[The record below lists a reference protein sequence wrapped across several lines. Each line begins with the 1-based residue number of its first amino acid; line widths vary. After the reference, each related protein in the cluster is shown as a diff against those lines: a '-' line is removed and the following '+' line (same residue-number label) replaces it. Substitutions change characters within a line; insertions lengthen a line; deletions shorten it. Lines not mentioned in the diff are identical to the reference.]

1 MHKFILMFAILATL
15 SMSSHVQAQRGG
27 QRGEGGPRGGGGA
40 EGGQRQR
47 PASPMMTALDADKD
61 GKLSAE
67 EIANA
72 ATALKTLDKNK
83 DGVLD
88 SSELAPTRGPSGQGG
103 AQGGRTSQMV
113 ERIMARDTDG
123 DGKVSKEEA
132 GEQMGRFFGRMDAD
146 SDGFVT
152 KAEIENMA
160 QQFGGRR
167 GGGGGGGRG
176 GAGGGAGRGGAGGG
190 GRGAGPSTKENRPGF
205 DE

>member
-27 QRGEGGPRGGGGA
+27 EGGPRGGQRGGA
-40 EGGQRQR
+40 EGGQRGQR
-47 PASPMMTALDADKD
+47 PASPMMAALDADKD

-88 SSELAPTRGPSGQGG
+88 SNELAPTRGAAGG
-103 AQGGRTSQMV
+103 NQGGRTSQMV

-160 QQFGGRR
+160 QQFGGGRR
-167 GGGGGGGRG
+167 GAGGR
-176 GAGGGAGRGGAGGG
+176 GAGGGGGRGGAGGG

>member
-15 SMSSHVQAQRGG
+15 SMSSLAHAQRGG
-27 QRGEGGPRGGGGA
+27 QRGEGGPRGGQRGG
-40 EGGQRQR
+40 QR
-47 PASPMMTALDADKD
+47 PASPMMTALDANKD

-83 DGVLD
+83 DGVID
-88 SSELAPTRGPSGQGG
+88 ANELAPPRGPGGPGGQGG
-103 AQGGRTSQMV
+103 AQGGRSSQMV

-123 DGKVSKEEA
+123 DGKVSREEA
-132 GEQMGRFFGRMDAD
+132 GESRFFDRMDAD

-160 QQFGGRR
+160 QQFGGGRR
-167 GGGGGGGRG
+167 GAGGR
-176 GAGGGAGRGGAGGG
+176 GAGGGGGRGGAGGG

>member
-15 SMSSHVQAQRGG
+15 SMSSLAHAQRGG
-27 QRGEGGPRGGGGA
+27 QRGEGGPRGGQRGG
-40 EGGQRQR
+40 QR
-47 PASPMMTALDADKD
+47 PASPMMTALDANQD

-83 DGVLD
+83 DGVID
-88 SSELAPTRGPSGQGG
+88 ANELAPPRGPGGQGG
-103 AQGGRTSQMV
+103 AQGGAQGGRSSQMV

-123 DGKVSKEEA
+123 DGKVSREEA
-132 GEQMGRFFGRMDAD
+132 GESRFFDRMDAD

-160 QQFGGRR
+160 QQFGGGRR
-167 GGGGGGGRG
+167 GGGGR
-176 GAGGGAGRGGAGGG
+176 GAGGGGGRGGAGGG

>member
-1 MHKFILMFAILATL
+1 MFAILATL

-40 EGGQRQR
+40 EGEQRQR

-167 GGGGGGGRG
+167 GGGGGRG

>member
-1 MHKFILMFAILATL
+1 MFAILATL
-15 SMSSHVQAQRGG
+15 SMSSLAHAQRGG
-27 QRGEGGPRGGGGA
+27 QRGEGGPRGGQRGG
-40 EGGQRQR
+40 QR
-47 PASPMMTALDADKD
+47 PASPMMTALDANKD

-83 DGVLD
+83 DGVID
-88 SSELAPTRGPSGQGG
+88 ANELAPTRGPSGQGG

-160 QQFGGRR
+160 QQFGGGRR
-167 GGGGGGGRG
+167 GAGGR
-176 GAGGGAGRGGAGGG
+176 GAGGGGGRGGAGGG

>member
-15 SMSSHVQAQRGG
+15 SMSSLAHA
-27 QRGEGGPRGGGGA
+27 QRGEGGPRGGQRGG
-40 EGGQRQR
+40 QR
-47 PASPMMTALDADKD
+47 PASPMMTALDANQD

-83 DGVLD
+83 DGVID
-88 SSELAPTRGPSGQGG
+88 ANELAPPRGPGGQGG
-103 AQGGRTSQMV
+103 AQGGRSSQMV

-123 DGKVSKEEA
+123 DGKVSREEA
-132 GEQMGRFFGRMDAD
+132 GESRFFDRMDAD

-160 QQFGGRR
+160 QQFGGGRR
-167 GGGGGGGRG
+167 GGGGR
-176 GAGGGAGRGGAGGG
+176 GAGGGGGRGGAGGG

>member
-15 SMSSHVQAQRGG
+15 SMSSLAHAQRGG
-27 QRGEGGPRGGGGA
+27 QRGEGGPRGGQRGG
-40 EGGQRQR
+40 QR
-47 PASPMMTALDADKD
+47 PASPMMTALDANKD

-83 DGVLD
+83 DGVID
-88 SSELAPTRGPSGQGG
+88 ANELAPPRGPGGPGGQGG
-103 AQGGRTSQMV
+103 AQGGRSSQMV

-123 DGKVSKEEA
+123 DGKVSREEA
-132 GEQMGRFFGRMDAD
+132 GESRFFDRMDAD

-160 QQFGGRR
+160 QQFGGGRR
-167 GGGGGGGRG
+167 GGGGR
-176 GAGGGAGRGGAGGG
+176 GAGGGGGRGGAGGG

>member
-167 GGGGGGGRG
+167 GGGGGRG

>member
-27 QRGEGGPRGGGGA
+27 QRGEGGPRGGQRGGA
-40 EGGQRQR
+40 EGGARGQR

-88 SSELAPTRGPSGQGG
+88 SSELAPPRG
-103 AQGGRTSQMV
+103 AQGGRSSQMV

-123 DGKVSKEEA
+123 DGKVSKEEG
-132 GEQMGRFFGRMDAD
+132 GEQMSRFFGRMDAD
-146 SDGFVT
+146 SDGFIT
-152 KAEIENMA
+152 KSEIENMF
-160 QQFGGRR
+160 QDGGGRR
-167 GGGGGGGRG
+167 GGGRG
-176 GAGGGAGRGGAGGG
+176 GAGRG

>member
-1 MHKFILMFAILATL
+1 MFAILATL
-15 SMSSHVQAQRGG
+15 SMSSLAHAQRGG
-27 QRGEGGPRGGGGA
+27 QRGEGGPRGGQRGG
-40 EGGQRQR
+40 QR
-47 PASPMMTALDADKD
+47 PASPMMTALDANKD

-83 DGVLD
+83 DGVID
-88 SSELAPTRGPSGQGG
+88 ANELAPPRGSGGQGG
-103 AQGGRTSQMV
+103 AQGGRSSQMV

-123 DGKVSKEEA
+123 DGKVSREEA
-132 GEQMGRFFGRMDAD
+132 GESRFFDRMDAD

-167 GGGGGGGRG
+167 GGGGGRG

>member
-27 QRGEGGPRGGGGA
+27 QRGEGGPRGGQRGGA
-40 EGGQRQR
+40 EGGARGQR

-88 SSELAPTRGPSGQGG
+88 SSELAPPRG
-103 AQGGRTSQMV
+103 AQGGRSSQMV

-132 GEQMGRFFGRMDAD
+132 GEQMGRIFGRMDAD
-146 SDGFVT
+146 GDGFVT
-152 KAEIENMA
+152 KTEIENMF
-160 QQFGGRR
+160 QQFQGGGGRR
-167 GGGGGGGRG
+167 GGGGRGAGGGGGRG
-176 GAGGGAGRGGAGGG
+176 GAGGGGRG
-190 GRGAGPSTKENRPGF
+190 GAGPSTKENRPGF

>member
-27 QRGEGGPRGGGGA
+27 EGGPRGGQRGGA
-40 EGGQRQR
+40 EGGQRGQR
-47 PASPMMTALDADKD
+47 PASPMMAALDADKD

-88 SSELAPTRGPSGQGG
+88 SNELAPTRGAAGG
-103 AQGGRTSQMV
+103 NQGGRTSQMV

-132 GEQMGRFFGRMDAD
+132 GEQMGRIFGRMDAD
-146 SDGFVT
+146 GDGFVT
-152 KAEIENMA
+152 KTEIENMF
-160 QQFGGRR
+160 QQFQGGGGRR
-167 GGGGGGGRG
+167 GGGRGAGGGGGGRG
-176 GAGGGAGRGGAGGG
+176 ARGGG
-190 GRGAGPSTKENRPGF
+190 GGPSTQENRPGF

>member
-1 MHKFILMFAILATL
+1 MFAILATL
-15 SMSSHVQAQRGG
+15 SMSSLAHAQRGG
-27 QRGEGGPRGGGGA
+27 QRGEGGPRGGQRGG
-40 EGGQRQR
+40 QR
-47 PASPMMTALDADKD
+47 PASPMMTALDANQD

-83 DGVLD
+83 DGVID
-88 SSELAPTRGPSGQGG
+88 ANELAPPRGSGGPGGQGG
-103 AQGGRTSQMV
+103 AQGGRSSQMV

-123 DGKVSKEEA
+123 DGKVSREEA
-132 GEQMGRFFGRMDAD
+132 GESRFFDRMDAD

-160 QQFGGRR
+160 QQFGGGRR
-167 GGGGGGGRG
+167 GGGGR
-176 GAGGGAGRGGAGGG
+176 GAGGGGGRGGAGGG

>member
-27 QRGEGGPRGGGGA
+27 EGGPRGGQRGGA
-40 EGGQRQR
+40 EGGQRGQR
-47 PASPMMTALDADKD
+47 PASPMMAALDADKD

-88 SSELAPTRGPSGQGG
+88 SNELAPTRGAAGG
-103 AQGGRTSQMV
+103 NQGGRTSQMV

-132 GEQMGRFFGRMDAD
+132 GEQMGRIFGRMDAD
-146 SDGFVT
+146 GDGFVT
-152 KAEIENMA
+152 KTEIENMF
-160 QQFGGRR
+160 QQFQGGGGRR
-167 GGGGGGGRG
+167 GGGGRGAGGGGGRG
-176 GAGGGAGRGGAGGG
+176 GAGGGGRG
-190 GRGAGPSTKENRPGF
+190 GAGPSTKENRPGF

>member
-1 MHKFILMFAILATL
+1 MIEQCLAFGRTIDSPNSFSKESTMHKFILMFAILATL

-27 QRGEGGPRGGGGA
+27 QRGGEGGPRGGQRGGA
-40 EGGQRQR
+40 EGGQRGRQR
-47 PASPMMTALDADKD
+47 PASPMMMALDADKD

-88 SSELAPTRGPSGQGG
+88 SNELAPTLGAGGGNQGV
-103 AQGGRTSQMV
+103 RSSQMV

-132 GEQMGRFFGRMDAD
+132 GEQMGRMFGRMDAD
-146 SDGFVT
+146 LSLIHISEPT
-152 KAEIENMA
+152 
-160 QQFGGRR
+160 
-167 GGGGGGGRG
+167 
-176 GAGGGAGRGGAGGG
+176 
-190 GRGAGPSTKENRPGF
+190 RPY
-205 DE
+205 

>member
-27 QRGEGGPRGGGGA
+27 QRGEGGPRGGQRGGA
-40 EGGQRQR
+40 EGGQRGQR
-47 PASPMMTALDADKD
+47 PASPMMTALDANKD
-61 GKLSAE
+61 GQLSAE

-72 ATALKTLDKNK
+72 ATALKTLDKNQ

-88 SSELAPTRGPSGQGG
+88 SSELTPTRGGQGG
-103 AQGGRTSQMV
+103 AQGGRSSQMV

-123 DGKVSKEEA
+123 DGKVSREEA
-132 GEQMGRFFGRMDAD
+132 GESRFFDRMDAD

-160 QQFGGRR
+160 QQFGGGRR
-167 GGGGGGGRG
+167 GGGGR
-176 GAGGGAGRGGAGGG
+176 GAGGGGGRGGAGGG

>member
-1 MHKFILMFAILATL
+1 MFAILATL
-15 SMSSHVQAQRGG
+15 SMSSLAHA
-27 QRGEGGPRGGGGA
+27 QRGEGGPRGGQRGG
-40 EGGQRQR
+40 QR
-47 PASPMMTALDADKD
+47 PASPMMTALDANQD

-83 DGVLD
+83 DGVID
-88 SSELAPTRGPSGQGG
+88 ANELAPPRGPGGQGG
-103 AQGGRTSQMV
+103 AQGGRSSQMV

-123 DGKVSKEEA
+123 DGKVSREEA
-132 GEQMGRFFGRMDAD
+132 GESRFFDRMDAD

-160 QQFGGRR
+160 QQFGGGRR
-167 GGGGGGGRG
+167 GGGGR
-176 GAGGGAGRGGAGGG
+176 GAGGGGGRGGAGGG

>member
-27 QRGEGGPRGGGGA
+27 EGGPRGGQRGGA
-40 EGGQRQR
+40 EGGQRGQR
-47 PASPMMTALDADKD
+47 PASPMMAALDADKD

-88 SSELAPTRGPSGQGG
+88 SNELAPTRGAAGG
-103 AQGGRTSQMV
+103 NQGGRTSQMV

-132 GEQMGRFFGRMDAD
+132 GEQMGRIFGRMDAD

-152 KAEIENMA
+152 KTEIENMF
-160 QQFGGRR
+160 QQFQGGGGRR
-167 GGGGGGGRG
+167 GGGGRGAGGGGGRG
-176 GAGGGAGRGGAGGG
+176 GAGGGGRG
-190 GRGAGPSTKENRPGF
+190 GAGPSTKENRPGF

>member
-27 QRGEGGPRGGGGA
+27 EGGPRGGQRGGA
-40 EGGQRQR
+40 EGGQRGQR
-47 PASPMMTALDADKD
+47 PASPMMAALDADKD

-88 SSELAPTRGPSGQGG
+88 SNELAPTRGAAGG
-103 AQGGRTSQMV
+103 NQGGRTSQMV

-167 GGGGGGGRG
+167 GGGGGRG

>member
-27 QRGEGGPRGGGGA
+27 QRGEGGPRGGQRGGA
-40 EGGQRQR
+40 EGGQRGQR
-47 PASPMMTALDADKD
+47 PASPMMTALDANKD
-61 GKLSAE
+61 GQLSAE

-72 ATALKTLDKNK
+72 ATALKTLDKNQ

-88 SSELAPTRGPSGQGG
+88 SSELTPTRGGQGG
-103 AQGGRTSQMV
+103 AQGGRSSQMV

-123 DGKVSKEEA
+123 DGKVSQEEA
-132 GEQMGRFFGRMDAD
+132 GEQMGRIFGRMDAD

-152 KAEIENMA
+152 KSEIENMI
-160 QQFGGRR
+160 QQFQGGGGRR
-167 GGGGGGGRG
+167 GGGRGAGGGGGGGRG
-176 GAGGGAGRGGAGGG
+176 ARGGG
-190 GRGAGPSTKENRPGF
+190 GGPSTQENRPGF

>member
-15 SMSSHVQAQRGG
+15 SMSSLAHAQRGG
-27 QRGEGGPRGGGGA
+27 QRGEGGPRGGQRGG
-40 EGGQRQR
+40 QR
-47 PASPMMTALDADKD
+47 PASPMMTALDANKD

-83 DGVLD
+83 DGVID
-88 SSELAPTRGPSGQGG
+88 ANELAPTRGPSGQGG

-160 QQFGGRR
+160 QQFGGGRR
-167 GGGGGGGRG
+167 GAGGR
-176 GAGGGAGRGGAGGG
+176 GAGGGGGRGGAGGG

>member
-15 SMSSHVQAQRGG
+15 SMSSLAHAQRGG
-27 QRGEGGPRGGGGA
+27 QRGEGGPRGGQRGG
-40 EGGQRQR
+40 QR
-47 PASPMMTALDADKD
+47 PASPMMTALDANKD

-83 DGVLD
+83 DGVID
-88 SSELAPTRGPSGQGG
+88 ANELAPPRGPGGQGG
-103 AQGGRTSQMV
+103 AQGGRSSQMV

-123 DGKVSKEEA
+123 DGKVSREEA
-132 GEQMGRFFGRMDAD
+132 GESRFFDRMDAD

-160 QQFGGRR
+160 QQFGGGRR
-167 GGGGGGGRG
+167 
-176 GAGGGAGRGGAGGG
+176 GAGGGGGRGGAGGG

>member
-1 MHKFILMFAILATL
+1 MFAILATL
-15 SMSSHVQAQRGG
+15 SMSSHVQA

-72 ATALKTLDKNK
+72 AIALKTLDKNK

-160 QQFGGRR
+160 QQFGGGRR
-167 GGGGGGGRG
+167 GAGGR
-176 GAGGGAGRGGAGGG
+176 GAGGGGGRGGAGGG